1 MSGVLVEHSTM
12 KCSTSWMWTPPSDNC
27 RVIMTE
33 KFSRN
38 WVWSRLEKSG
48 WTTYCLASAVMTV
61 LFPPLSYNTIYCL
74 HVCLSAF
81 HWGLPRSPH
90 TGTSRCVRGTATRVS
105 GSLRWVKWRLWKL
118 TTTTTSGTTLWPE
131 VRGQILAQSPF
142 VLCILQCI
150 QWMLEIVGVN
160 LSGYVYS
167 TLASAPCKL
176 CDHPGLRQLRE
187 SLWKCM

>member
-1 MSGVLVEHSTM
+1 MRNDTRLSPHIVFQSRGVYFSLTYYI
-12 KCSTSWMWTPPSDNC
+12 TPSSALYAH
-27 RVIMTE
+27 M
-33 KFSRN
+33 FSLPFIE
-38 WVWSRLEKSG
+38 V
-48 WTTYCLASAVMTV
+48 C
-61 LFPPLSYNTIYCL
+61 
-74 HVCLSAF
+74 HV
-81 HWGLPRSPH
+81 RSPH

-131 VRGQILAQSPF
+131 VRGQIMAQSPF